1 MPEEKKATEAT
12 EAAPEAPAE
21 SPVPAE
27 AASAPAPVAAPAP
40 AEAAAPSP
48 PAPPPAP
55 APAPGPAPFPAA
67 AVKYGYIWGTGR
79 RKTAVAR
86 VRIKPGEG
94 AITVNGRPM
103 DQYFVNIRE
112 REIATSALRATESL
126 GRYDVFVNATGGGP
140 VGQAY
145 ATALGTARALK
156 LADTAFEQKLRENG
170 LLTRDS
176 RMKERKKYGRRGARR
191 SFQFSKR

>member
-1 MPEEKKATEAT
+1 M
-12 EAAPEAPAE
+12 
-21 SPVPAE
+21 
-27 AASAPAPVAAPAP
+27 
-40 AEAAAPSP
+40 
-48 PAPPPAP
+48 
-55 APAPGPAPFPAA
+55 
-67 AVKYGYIWGTGR
+67 KYGYIWGTGR

-86 VRIKPGEG
+86 VRIRPGDG

-112 REIATSALRATESL
+112 REIATSALRATEAL
-126 GRYDVFVNATGGGP
+126 GRYDVFVNAAGGGP
-140 VGQAY
+140 IGQAY

-156 LADTAFEQKLRENG
+156 LADTAFEPKLRENG